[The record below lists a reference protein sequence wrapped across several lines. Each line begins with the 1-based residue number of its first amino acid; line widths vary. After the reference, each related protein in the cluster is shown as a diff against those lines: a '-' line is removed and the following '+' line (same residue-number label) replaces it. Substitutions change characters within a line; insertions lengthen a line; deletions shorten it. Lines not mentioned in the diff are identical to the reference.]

1 MKPIHSVMIT
11 GANAGLG
18 REAAKQLAGQKGIE
32 KILLGCRNLDK
43 ARAAKTALE
52 AETGRNIF
60 EIVQVDVSDP
70 ASARAAAA
78 AIKKPIDAVVL
89 NAGGTGGRRPNQVT
103 KHGVT
108 NIFATNVLGHVALV
122 EALLER
128 QLITSTVLYAG
139 SEAARGIPKMG
150 MPVPQLVANSEKEF
164 ASVITGSKFAKDA
177 DPTETYGYIKLLG
190 ALWMGAMARQHP
202 HIRFITM
209 SPGGTAGTNG
219 FDDMPFLKKVFFKH
233 IGGVLMPLMG
243 MMHSVE
249 TGAKRYVS
257 GLFDAKY
264 ETGRFYASAKE
275 VPTGAV
281 IDQVKWRPDLVDTK
295 VQDNARA
302 AIGQFI

>member
-43 ARAAKTALE
+43 ARTAKTALE
-52 AETGRNIF
+52 AETGRHIF

-70 ASARAAAA
+70 TSARAAAA
-78 AIKKPIDAVVL
+78 AIKTPIDAVVL